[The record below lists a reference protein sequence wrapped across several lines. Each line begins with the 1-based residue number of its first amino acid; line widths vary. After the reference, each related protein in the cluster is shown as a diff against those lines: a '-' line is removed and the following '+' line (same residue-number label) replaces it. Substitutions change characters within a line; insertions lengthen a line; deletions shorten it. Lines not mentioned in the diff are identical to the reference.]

1 MFPNTFGKL
10 RQNNTILTRLSNILV
25 YTEINEKIAFK
36 CSDLGQQRYLQKPWF
51 RPLLTEAFRREH

>member
-1 MFPNTFGKL
+1 MAAIIFLVPPMFPNTFGKL

-36 CSDLGQQRYLQKPWF
+36 YSDLGQQRYLQKP
-51 RPLLTEAFRREH
+51 